1 MSQTAFLTVADMLCR
16 NFIEA
21 APAISVGEGRAITEK
36 KPTTRPFVLIAVHN
50 KQIVGVVRHHKLFN
64 AGIDPDASISEVM
77 DKNFLILD
85 KKSLKQDI
93 LNYVEELRAQ
103 ALIVIDEKNKVLGVL
118 YFDLL
123 FAGLLE
129 RYKITRARLE
139 AVLDTVEEAITIIND
154 QDVVTHWNHRAEALY
169 DISAEKIV
177 GNNIEK
183 YFSNLMVTKV
193 FKERTGVR
201 AMYHQPCADTH
212 VLISANPVKIGDQV
226 VGGVSSERDI
236 TEVVELSQKLNQA
249 SSQVHKLKKEIK
261 RITGGHKPFARI
273 KGHHYKLKELVSIA
287 KKVAVTHA
295 AVLIRGESG
304 TGKELFAR
312 AIHEASGRADK
323 PFVVVNCAAIPPT
336 LFESEVFGYEAGA
349 FTGASRHGKP
359 GFFENAN
366 GGTLFLD
373 EVAELPTGLQ
383 VKLLRVLQDQVFRR
397 VGGSAPIKVDVRI
410 VAATNRNLEEMLV
423 NELFREDLYYRL
435 NVVSLEVPPLRER
448 REDIPELV
456 YQFIQEYSQLYRKRI
471 TRLDPEAMAV
481 LLAYPWPGN
490 VREMKNS
497 IERMVIMADGEV
509 ITGECIPAALKQN
522 IKHKLPYQAGLVSVT
537 EQTEREIISR
547 TLQQTNGN
555 RSQAARMLG
564 IPRSTL
570 YYKMHQLGLMK

>member
-1 MSQTAFLTVADMLCR
+1 MSQTGFLTVADMLCR
-16 NFIEA
+16 NFVEV
-21 APAISVGEGRAITEK
+21 APDISAGQGRVILEK
-36 KPTTRPFVLIAVHN
+36 KQVTGPSFLVIV
-50 KQIVGVVRHHKLFN
+50 KKKEIVGVIDRQKLFN
-64 AGIDPDASISEVM
+64 VDIDPNASISEIM
-77 DKNFLILD
+77 SKDFLIID
-85 KKSLKQDI
+85 KKSLKEDI
-93 LNYVEELRAQ
+93 FTYMNDLRVYS
-103 ALIVIDEKNKVLGVL
+103 LIAIDEKNKVLGILLLDVL
-118 YFDLL
+118 LAELID
-123 FAGLLE
+123 
-129 RYKITRARLE
+129 RYRITHARLE
-139 AVLDTVEEAITIIND
+139 AVLNTVEEAITIIND

-177 GNNIEK
+177 GNNIGE

-193 FKERTGVR
+193 FKERQGVR
-201 AMYHQPCADTH
+201 AMYHQPCAGTH
-212 VLISANPVKIGDQV
+212 VLISANPVKVGDQV

-236 TEVVELSQKLNQA
+236 TEVVELNQKLSQA
-249 SSQVHKLKKEIK
+249 SSQVHKLQKEIK
-261 RITGGHKPFARI
+261 RITGGHNPFARI
-273 KGHHYKLKELVSIA
+273 KGHHHKLKELISIA

-312 AIHEASGRADK
+312 AIHEASNRADK

-349 FTGASRHGKP
+349 FTGASRHGKA

-397 VGGSAPIKVDVRI
+397 VGGAAPIRVDVRI
-410 VAATNRNLEEMLV
+410 VAATNRNLEEMLT
-423 NELFREDLYYRL
+423 NGLFREDLYYRL

-456 YQFIQEYSQLYRKRI
+456 YQFIREYSQLYGKRI
-471 TRLDPEAMAV
+471 TRLDPEAMAA

-509 ITGECIPAALKQN
+509 ITAECIPAALKQSS
-522 IKHKLPYQAGLVSVT
+522 KHKLPYQAGLVSVT
-537 EQTEREIISR
+537 EQTERDIISR
-547 TLQQTNGN
+547 ALKQTNGN

-570 YYKMHQLGLMK
+570 YYKMHQLGLM